1 MEILG
6 KLTKILPEETGTTK
20 SGSEWKKQIAIF
32 DTGNQ
37 YNPEVAISFSGEK
50 IHRCLGRAEIGKEYT
65 VSVNISSREYNG
77 KFYHNINGWF
87 MSEGFTKEI
96 PEMKGTKDMLEDLSI
111 SNNDNV
117 PF

>member
-1 MEILG
+1 MQILG

-32 DTGNQ
+32 DTGDQ
-37 YNPEVAISFSGEK
+37 YNPQVAVSFSGAK
-50 IHRCLGRAEIGKEYT
+50 IQKCLSRAEIGKNYT

-96 PEMKGTKDMLEDLSI
+96 PEMEGTKDALDSLSI
-111 SNNDNV
+111 SNNEDL